1 MTTDL
6 QTTTIAL
13 PTTLAEF
20 ELWEPNDGFKYEW
33 NDGELI
39 KFTNMKR
46 KHLKL
51 IKKLNRLFLLTNG
64 HQKGGELICEQD
76 VMITGIQLRR
86 PDMAFFT
93 DEQINSEAGEPI
105 PEFCIEIISSND
117 QINDVKKK
125 IKEYFKNG
133 VRVVWVVLPEEE
145 MVEVYTS
152 VKNIKICMEQDICS
166 ASPVLDDFQIS
177 VEELLA

>member
-6 QTTTIAL
+6 QTTTAAL

-20 ELWEPNDGFKYEW
+20 ELWEPNDGYKYEW

-39 KFTNMKR
+39 KFTQIKR

-51 IKKLNRLFLLTNG
+51 IKKLNRLFLLSDG

-76 VMITGIQLRR
+76 VMMTGIQLRR

-93 DEQINSEAGEPI
+93 DEQINSEGGEPI

-133 VRVVWVVLPEEE
+133 VRVVWVVLPEED

-152 VKNIKICMEQDICS
+152 VRDIKVCMEQDICS
-166 ASPVLDDFQIS
+166 AAPVLDDFQIS

>member
-1 MTTDL
+1 
-6 QTTTIAL
+6 
-13 PTTLAEF
+13 
-20 ELWEPNDGFKYEW
+20 
-33 NDGELI
+33 
-39 KFTNMKR
+39 MKR
-46 KHLKL
+46 NHLKL

-64 HQKGGELICEQD
+64 HQKGGELICEQE
-76 VMITGIQLRR
+76 GIQLTR
-86 PDMAFFT
+86 PGLAFFT
-93 DEQINSEAGEPI
+93 DEQIQNETNEPI
-105 PEFCIEIISSND
+105 PDFCIEIISPND
-117 QINDVKKK
+117 QIKDVKKK

-152 VKNIKICMEQDICS
+152 VRNIKICMEQDICS

>member
-1 MTTDL
+1 MIPAAQITTYP
-6 QTTTIAL
+6 A
-13 PTTLAEF
+13 TLEEF
-20 ELWEPNDGFKYEW
+20 ERWEPNDGYKYEW

-39 KFTNMKR
+39 KFTGMKR
-46 KHLKL
+46 KHLK
-51 IKKLNRLFLLTNG
+51 IIQALNLLFDKTNAKQ
-64 HQKGGELICEQD
+64 QKAQLICEQD
-76 VMITGIQLRR
+76 VLLSGIQLRR

-93 DEQINSEAGEPI
+93 DEQINSEGDEPI

-125 IKEYFKNG
+125 IKEYFNHG

-152 VKNIKICMEQDICS
+152 VKNVTICLEKDICS
-166 ASPVLDDFQIS
+166 ARPVLNDFEIS
-177 VEELLA
+177 VEELLK

>member
-1 MTTDL
+1 
-6 QTTTIAL
+6 
-13 PTTLAEF
+13 
-20 ELWEPNDGFKYEW
+20 
-33 NDGELI
+33 
-39 KFTNMKR
+39 MKR

-51 IKKLNRLFLLTNG
+51 IKKLNRLFLVTVA

-76 VMITGIQLRR
+76 VMISETPPAGIQLRR

-93 DEQINSEAGEPI
+93 DEQINSENDELI
-105 PEFCIEIISSND
+105 PEFYIKVISPND
-117 QINDVKKK
+117 QIKDVKKK

-133 VRVVWVVLPEEE
+133 VRVVWVVLPEED

-152 VKNIKICMEQDICS
+152 VRDIKVCMEQDICS
-166 ASPVLDDFQIS
+166 AAPVLDDFQIS